1 MVYSL
6 WSYMD
11 CSPPSF
17 SAHEIF
23 QTTILEWVF
32 IPFSRRSSR
41 PRDQTQVSCN
51 GRGILYHWTICEAHI
66 CINMWYLFF
75 SFWLT
80 SLCMTDF
87 KFTFSS
93 IQLSCSVVS
102 DSLRYHG
109 LHHARPLCPSPT
121 PAVYSNSCPLSWW
134 WHPTISSSV
143 VPFYSW
149 LKSLTASGSFPMS
162 QFFTSGGQR
171 IGILASASVLPMN
184 T

>member
-41 PRDQTQVSCN
+41 LRDLTQVSCN

-75 SFWLT
+75 S
-80 SLCMTDF
+80 D
-87 KFTFSS
+87 
-93 IQLSCSVVS
+93 
-102 DSLRYHG
+102 
-109 LHHARPLCPSPT
+109 LHHSVWQTLSSPSVQFSWV
-121 PAVYSNSCPLSWW
+121 AQSCPTLCDTMDCITPGLSVHHQLLQFTQTHVHWVRDGIQPS
-134 WHPTISSSV
+134 HPLLSPSLPALNLSQHQGLFQWVSSSHQV
-143 VPFYSW
+143 AKELEF
-149 LKSLTASGSFPMS
+149 
-162 QFFTSGGQR
+162 
-171 IGILASASVLPMN
+171 
-184 T
+184 